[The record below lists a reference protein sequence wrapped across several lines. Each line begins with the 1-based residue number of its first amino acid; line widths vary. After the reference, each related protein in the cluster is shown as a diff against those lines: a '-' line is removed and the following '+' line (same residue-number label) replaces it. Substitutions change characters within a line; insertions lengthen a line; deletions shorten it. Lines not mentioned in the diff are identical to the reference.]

1 MVLINYL
8 LEGCLGSPDILL
20 GLRGID
26 GGVSL
31 ELTRFI
37 QHCHL
42 AAGTVSGVNCDY
54 LLAPYGRRHEKV
66 FGIFCKDLYG
76 FSFSSLRKHV
86 SHLTLD
92 GGRHKALIC
101 ILDGFK
107 KKIVIYGRFAALGR
121 SSYDTLLNQAIY
133 RIGFNGNLDLEFL
146 FLLAA
151 VDGED
156 PVIGNPGDTFRE
168 VIVIL
173 VNRLLLFVR
182 SLCRYYAV
190 ILGLLSYRSHDF
202 RIVCYHFSYDIKSS
216 LKSFL
221 RGVHFFFRVHI
232 F

>member
-8 LEGCLGSPDILL
+8 LEGCLGSPDVLL

-31 ELTRFI
+31 ELTRLI

-42 AAGTVSGVNCDY
+42 AAGTVSGVDGDY
-54 LLAPYGRRHEKV
+54 LFSSYRRSHEKV
-66 FGIFCKDLYG
+66 LGILCKDLHG
-76 FSFSSLRKHV
+76 FCFSSLCKHV
-86 SHLTLD
+86 SHFTLN

-107 KKIVIYGRFAALGR
+107 KKIVIYGRFAALSR

-133 RIGFNGNLDLEFL
+133 RIGFNGNLDFEFL
-146 FLLAA
+146 FLFAA

-156 PVIGNPGDTFRE
+156 PVIGYLGNTFRE

-173 VNRLLLFVR
+173 VYRLLLFI
-182 SLCRYYAV
+182 LCFCHNYAV
-190 ILGLLSYRSHDF
+190 ILSLLSYRSHDF
-202 RIVCYHFSYDIKSS
+202 RIVCYHLSYDIESS
-216 LKSFL
+216 LKSFI
-221 RGVHFFFRVHI
+221 RSFHFLFRVHI